1 MQLLYLWWTIGRR
14 AMKLGNAKINKNTKR
29 YQNETIYNDNK
40 TEWSTIR
47 PVIIGVV
54 HKIRRLRSFEVL
66 INNTTMG
73 FWGLGVLTRVTK
85 NCLS

>member
-1 MQLLYLWWTIGRR
+1 
-14 AMKLGNAKINKNTKR
+14 MKLGNAKINKNTKR
-29 YQNETIYNDNK
+29 YQNETIYNGNK

-73 FWGLGVLTRVTK
+73 FWGLRVLRGDLCKSGPGHFASEKRFPSNFT
-85 NCLS
+85 

>member
-1 MQLLYLWWTIGRR
+1 
-14 AMKLGNAKINKNTKR
+14 MKLGNAKINKNTKR
-29 YQNETIYNDNK
+29 YQNETIYNGNK

-66 INNTTMG
+66 INNT
-73 FWGLGVLTRVTK
+73 LI
-85 NCLS
+85 N